1 MHGND
6 NKTVEGGPDRGAPEV
21 VTQFHPYIEMATPAP
36 HMQKVGNAEIPWWD
50 CFGEVFLAEI
60 PWTPSVPWWKPSV
73 EIAWWNTLAGI
84 CWTPLVDFPEVKIP

>member
-1 MHGND
+1 MALSLTYNFVRYSYQESRVGMYGND

-60 PWTPSVPWWKPSV
+60 P
-73 EIAWWNTLAGI
+73 
-84 CWTPLVDFPEVKIP
+84 